1 MFHGKGVF
9 KWMNGAQYDGE
20 FYKNF
25 KQGFGK
31 WSSGPDNRTG
41 AQIFYIGEF
50 KQNKKQ
56 GEGKYIYKNGAYYQG
71 NFENDLKHGAGALFY
86 EDENSQSKVLRGYW
100 KHGNIVANEKG

>member
-50 KQNKKQ
+50 KQNKK
-56 GEGKYIYKNGAYYQG
+56 
-71 NFENDLKHGAGALFY
+71 
-86 EDENSQSKVLRGYW
+86 
-100 KHGNIVANEKG
+100 